1 MSSDLAQRLEQL
13 RKELNIDGPKGPTL
27 VAVSK
32 TVGAPVIRTAYDT
45 GQRDFG
51 ENRVQDLLAKMDE
64 LSDLP
69 DIRWHFIGRLQRN
82 KVRKILGRV
91 QLIHSVSSLR
101 LAQAISRIAAEE
113 QIDEAKILLE
123 VNVSG
128 EESKAGFT
136 KEQLRTQLPE
146 MCALPNLSIEGLMT
160 MAPFVND
167 KEVLQDCFKGLHSL
181 SEEYSRDFGIGKELS
196 MGMSND
202 YTVAIAEG
210 ATIVRIGSRI
220 FHGG

>member
-1 MSSDLAQRLEQL
+1 MSSDLAQRLVQL
-13 RKELNIDGPKGPTL
+13 RKELNTIGPQGPTL

-32 TVGAPVIRTAYDT
+32 TVDASVIRQAYES

-64 LSDLP
+64 LSDL
-69 DIRWHFIGRLQRN
+69 DDLRWHFIGRLQRN

-101 LAQAISRIAAEE
+101 LVEAISRVAVEE
-113 QIDEAKILLE
+113 NIDEVKVLLE
-123 VNVSG
+123 INLSG
-128 EESKAGFT
+128 EESKAGFRVDEL
-136 KEQLRTQLPE
+136 KNELDKICR
-146 MCALPNLSIEGLMT
+146 LPNLSIEGLMT
-160 MAPFVND
+160 MAPFVD
-167 KEVLQDCFKGLHSL
+167 DRKVLEECFRGLRTLGEDL
-181 SEEYSRDFGIGKELS
+181 SREFGIGKELS

-202 YTVAIAEG
+202 YAVAVAEG
-210 ATIVRIGSRI
+210 ATIVRVGSLI

>member
-13 RKELNIDGPKGPTL
+13 RKELNTDGPKGPTL

-32 TVGAPVIRTAYDT
+32 TVEASVIRTAYEA

-64 LSDLP
+64 LAEFS

-101 LAQAISRIAAEE
+101 LAQAISRIAVEE
-113 QIDEAKILLE
+113 NIKEAKILLE

-136 KEQLRTQLPE
+136 ADQLRDQLAE
-146 MCALPNLSIEGLMT
+146 MRALPNLSIEGLMT

-167 KEVLQDCFKGLHSL
+167 KKVLQECFKGLHTL
-181 SEEYSRDFGIGKELS
+181 GEELSRDFGIGKELS

-202 YTVAIAEG
+202 YAVAIAEG
-210 ATIVRIGSRI
+210 ATLVRIGSRI